1 MQDDPA
7 RRTKNKGLCFEVGA
21 YIRGLEFRVLNESA
35 MKLRQTTGMQKGCE
49 AITAWKMSVCTSC
62 CCNIG
67 GVAGLVDNMMIVT
80 LTKESAKDVDCST
93 WFIQMDKALR
103 QYNYGINSCN
113 GNSMKTVCCSNW
125 TATTQPDSNRII
137 QPDLKKDYRDLSPD
151 VACMRSNTDLVPKR

>member
-80 LTKESAKDVDCST
+80 LTKESAKDMDCST

-103 QYNYGINSCN
+103 QYNNYGINSCN
-113 GNSMKTVCCSNW
+113 GNRYENCVL
-125 TATTQPDSNRII
+125 
-137 QPDLKKDYRDLSPD
+137 LKLDRHYPTRLQQNNSARPQE
-151 VACMRSNTDLVPKR
+151 RL